1 MSQDEG
7 ALIKRAQ
14 RGDAAAFES
23 LVMMH
28 AQLVY
33 NLALRTLNN
42 TQEAE
47 DVAQETFVRAWQAL
61 PRFQGASR
69 LSTWLYRI
77 TTNLCYNRLPQL
89 KQEMAALD
97 VAETAVSTP
106 SSLSP
111 ETTLLNQE
119 QRQALVTA
127 VSHLPQSYRLLITLR
142 YAQEMSYADIAAVT
156 DMPLGTVKTGLFR
169 AHRLLAEFLSEEV
182 ETGIKR

>member
-1 MSQDEG
+1 M
-7 ALIKRAQ
+7 LIQLAR
-14 RGDAAAFES
+14 RGNTDAFES
-23 LVMMH
+23 LVLMH

-42 TQEAE
+42 HQEAE

-61 PRFQGASR
+61 PGFQGAAR
-69 LSTWLYRI
+69 FSTWLYRI

-89 KQEMAALD
+89 KRELRALD
-97 VAETAVSTP
+97 VAETAVATP

-111 ETTLLNQE
+111 ESSLLSQE
-119 QRQALVTA
+119 RQQALHDAVT
-127 VSHLPQSYRLLITLR
+127 HLPQSYRLLITLR

-169 AHRLLAEFLSEEV
+169 AHRLLAEYLSV
-182 ETGIKR
+182 ETARGNE